1 MTEKELEEMKQKYG
15 FTLRPSAFNG
25 KPIKFVPRE
34 EYEKKIRKIWKQIYS
49 AA

>member
-1 MTEKELEEMKQKYG
+1 MTEKDLEKMKQKYG
-15 FTLRPSAFNG
+15 FTLHLSAFNG
-25 KPIKFVPRE
+25 KPIKYVSKK